1 MIMNAVTMM
10 IMTTTTV
17 IMMTMMASMID
28 TKLCQTVKLNIPKSL
43 ERQIAHPMIIIAARI

>member
-10 IMTTTTV
+10 IMTTAMT
-17 IMMTMMASMID
+17 MMTMMTSMID
-28 TKLCQTVKLNIPKSL
+28 TKLCQTVTLNIPKSL